1 MIAKIEMQLVGG
13 ECLKK
18 AWSGQCQ
25 YCCEGRLVYTDASKL
40 EQKVLSR
47 AVLQIVVLRVTQIW
61 PSYFHFAH
69 RHPHTTSQYY
79 IYISALSTTH
89 IIRYYK
95 EHQ

>member
-1 MIAKIEMQLVGG
+1 M
-13 ECLKK
+13 
-18 AWSGQCQ
+18 
-25 YCCEGRLVYTDASKL
+25 YTDASKL

-79 IYISALSTTH
+79 NISALSTTYT
-89 IIRYYK
+89 IRDYK
-95 EHQ
+95 QHQ